1 MDQNKRTTDRKS
13 ISLLV
18 QLKHSDVGTFAEEYA
33 VNLSPGGM
41 FIRSRQ
47 PQPIGTRLRFEVQIA
62 GGVRVMRG
70 TAVVRWVRLTNDP
83 AGAPGMG
90 LQFLE
95 LDEYTRA
102 LVDKMLERKKAAE
115 PASDLNAS
123 PGVAKPLAA
132 MPSVAPVSQG
142 GWAAPPPAFVPP
154 PSPVDEPLSDE
165 DDPFTAKTVPGSIG
179 DGPIDPMDML
189 NVPVSA
195 PPTSD
200 ASDLDDVDI
209 SISDLVA
216 STPEPPD
223 ELLPGKLLPDEP
235 PAPPP
240 FEIDIETFA
249 SAAPPPAPKAA
260 PAPAAKAAPAPA
272 PVTKAAPAPAPKPEP
287 APPPTPFFEPP
298 PPPEPPPAP
307 PPKRGIVELELDPG
321 DGSSLQLQGEKP
333 GRGRMAPTPTPAKP
347 AAPISP
353 PPPANRGPVELE
365 LDPGDGSSLQLEG
378 EKPGRG
384 RAAAMPTPVKPAAPV
399 AAPSSNRGPV
409 ELELDPGDGDALQL
423 EGENPGRARPAPKA
437 PARTPAAGSPP
448 ATAPTGD
455 AARARPTSVPTPGAP
470 QSPVVAPPAAKPPPP
485 APPPPPKE
493 KTPPLVFLKP
503 PTEIAGIGVV
513 IGIDLGTTNSCVAVL
528 NKDNR
533 PTVLRSKDGYNTV
546 PSVVSLNQ
554 KDQLLVSHRAKS
566 QMLLNATNTIYGAK
580 RLVGRP
586 FDSATVR
593 QVRERFHYEVVS
605 DVVGNA
611 AVRLKDYVLS
621 LEEVQGIIL
630 RECKEM
636 AEQQLGQRVE
646 RAVITVPA
654 YYSEPQREAVR
665 KAGALAGLKV
675 ERILNEPTAA
685 ALAYGLNRELTKKVL
700 VYDLGG
706 GTFDATLLRIEKN
719 VFEVIATGG
728 DIFLGGIDFD
738 NQIVDALLQKFEQ
751 QHGLPFSG
759 DNGALSRVTD
769 AAERA
774 KVALSERQSTEVEL
788 PMLMMDAEM
797 RPRDLRC
804 SFTRAELNEVCGT
817 LVTRTLDVVRDVL
830 LDAKIKATEIDDII
844 LVGGMSRMPLVRERL
859 KELFGKA
866 PHASVNADEAVAIG
880 AALYSGSIDKVSNVT
895 LIDVLPMTLGVG
907 LPGGAFRRVIERNT
921 PLPAQ
926 TSFTLTTTRDN
937 EQMLEI
943 SLFQGEDT
951 HVAGNEYLGTVR
963 VEDLPKGPKGL
974 VKVAI
979 TVRLD
984 TECVLHVEARDM
996 GTRRILKA
1004 TIANRYTAEEL
1015 EKQLNYGKDQVRA
1028 AELKREQDL
1037 KERGGKF
1044 WGFLKRVIGRK

>member
-1 MDQNKRTTDRKS
+1 
-13 ISLLV
+13 V

-62 GGVRVMRG
+62 GGIRVMHG
-70 TAVVRWVRLTNDP
+70 TAVVRWIRLSNDP

-90 LQFLE
+90 VQFLD
-95 LDEYTRA
+95 LDDSTRL
-102 LVDKMLERKKAAE
+102 LVEKMLDRKKAIEA
-115 PASDLNAS
+115 PAPPRPTPSS
-123 PGVAKPLAA
+123 GRPLAT
-132 MPSVAPVSQG
+132 MPAVAPMVGQPQG
-142 GWAAPPPAFVPP
+142 ASP
-154 PSPVDEPLSDE
+154 PSPLPPPVNDGDFLPD
-165 DDPFTAKTVPGSIG
+165 DDPFSADTVPGIPSE
-179 DGPIDPMDML
+179 GPIDPMDML
-189 NVPVSA
+189 
-195 PPTSD
+195 D
-200 ASDLDDVDI
+200 ATRGSTASVQNDVDI
-209 SISDLVA
+209 SIADLIA
-216 STPEPPD
+216 STPPGFPD
-223 ELLPGKLLPDEP
+223 DLLPGKLILPDEP
-235 PAPPP
+235 LAPPV

-249 SAAPPPAPKAA
+249 DAAGLPQATRPAPKPA
-260 PAPAAKAAPAPA
+260 PAPASAPAPQ
-272 PVTKAAPAPAPKPEP
+272 PA
-287 APPPTPFFEPP
+287 FFETP
-298 PPPEPPPAP
+298 PPPEPPP
-307 PPKRGIVELELDPG
+307 PPKRGPVELDLDPG
-321 DGSSLQLQGEKP
+321 DGSSLQLEGEKP
-333 GRGRMAPTPTPAKP
+333 VRSRGPTTGPRPVASAPPKP
-347 AAPISP
+347 AVAAAP
-353 PPPANRGPVELE
+353 PPQPPKRGPVELE

-378 EKPGRG
+378 EKPGRS
-384 RAAAMPTPVKPAAPV
+384 RASPTGPRPIAATPPKPV
-399 AAPSSNRGPV
+399 AAAPAPSPAPPNRGPV
-409 ELELDPGDGDALQL
+409 ELELDPGDGASLQL
-423 EGENPGRARPAPKA
+423 EGEKPARARPPAPSK
-437 PARTPAAGSPP
+437 PP
-448 ATAPTGD
+448 ATTPSGGLPPAVAPTGD
-455 AARARPTSVPTPGAP
+455 AARAKPSPVPTSPSSPP
-470 QSPVVAPPAAKPPPP
+470 PPVVVPPAAKPS
-485 APPPPPKE
+485 APKPDA
-493 KTPPLVFLKP
+493 TPQLVFLKP
-503 PTEIAGIGVV
+503 PTQLAGTGVV

-528 NKDNR
+528 NNNR

-546 PSVVSLNQ
+546 PSVVSLNP

-593 QVRERFHYEVVS
+593 QVRERFHYEIVP
-605 DVVGNA
+605 DAAGNA
-611 AVRLKDYVLS
+611 AVRLKDHVLS

-636 AEQQLGQRVE
+636 AEQQLAQRVE

-706 GTFDATLLRIEKN
+706 GTFDATVLRIEKN
-719 VFEVIATGG
+719 VFEVLATGG

-738 NQIVDALLQKFEQ
+738 NQIVDAILQKFQ
-751 QHGLPFSG
+751 DQHGLPFSG

-774 KVALSERQSTEVEL
+774 KVALSERQTVDVEL
-788 PMLMMDAEM
+788 PLLMMDAEM
-797 RPRDLRC
+797 KPRDLRC
-804 SFTRAELNEVCGT
+804 TFTRAELNDVCGS
-817 LVTRTLDVVRDVL
+817 LITRTLDVVRDVL
-830 LDAKIKATEIDDII
+830 LDAKLKVTEIDDII
-844 LVGGMSRMPLVRERL
+844 LVGGMSRMPMVREKL

-926 TSFTLTTTRDN
+926 TSFNLTTTRDN
-937 EQMLEI
+937 EQVLEI

-963 VEDLPKGPKGL
+963 VEDLPRGPKGL

-984 TECVLHVEARDM
+984 TECVLHVDARDM
-996 GTRRILKA
+996 GTRRVLQAAIS
-1004 TIANRYTAEEL
+1004 NRYSAEEL
-1015 EKQLNYGKDQVRA
+1015 EKQLNYGKEQVRA
-1028 AELKREQDL
+1028 AERKREQDL
-1037 KERGGKF
+1037 RDRGGKF